1 MRPHTPNS
9 SPHRLIALLRD
20 CYEADNRSSA
30 ISDLLDDRVRH
41 LQVPLLG
48 WDFVTGRIDRVPL
61 PREAALAAAREAAL
75 HRTEKSLVFAALV
88 VVGRAPG
95 APRRAL
101 CAPLLHFPAVVE
113 DAEPNAFLR
122 VDLTERRLNDRLLAA
137 LLPNRRAG
145 LAELAERLPDL
156 PFGPLELADLE
167 SLLAELLPELDL
179 EPMRSDPRELSLDR
193 LREAASRSRRL
204 RLLPATAVALVPSSP
219 DTREVLDELGRLA
232 EGGPLGP
239 PLEAL
244 LGPPAEGSGQS
255 PRPPRPRVPA
265 TLSAAQRQVLASAAT
280 RPLTVVVG
288 PPGTGKSFTL
298 AAVALDH
305 ALRGES
311 VLVATRTDQA
321 LDVLEGKLRDLAGG
335 DLLLVRGGRGPRVR
349 ELKASLERLL
359 SGLDP
364 TASEV
369 HPGEVRRSAA
379 EVRRLTR
386 RVAGAERRLGR
397 RARLELAW
405 GELDASAAAGGF
417 GALLSRPRL
426 ALLELLLGRLPTYP
440 RVMAAYLGD
449 LDRREAAV
457 AALVRATLAAR
468 AAHALERH
476 RPDLV
481 ALDRAVR
488 ARTTRT
494 LARHFS
500 GIDRRA
506 LFAALPLW
514 LTTLADVGD
523 LLPLEPGQFDLVV
536 VDEATQC
543 DLASPLPAL
552 HRGRRAVV
560 TGDPKQLRHVSFLSE
575 SQILQLAERH
585 GVSPHELDGVHFR
598 RRSLLDLVTE
608 RVSSQAQV
616 VLLDEH
622 FRSQPRIIAFSN
634 RELYGDRLKV
644 MTQRPETVR
653 HPSLELRRVSGRR
666 DRRGVNREEA
676 ERLVDEVVG
685 WVEAERGL
693 AAAHSLGILS
703 PFRDQVDHLT
713 ALVSERLSSQEV
725 DRHRLLVGTAHSF
738 QGEERDLMFL
748 SLAVD
753 PRSSPGTTRFLTRPD
768 VFNVAVTRARD
779 LQVVFC
785 SLDPSAVPPGLL
797 RRYLDHVVAAHDAP
811 APAASPDD
819 PFLVEVAAG
828 LEARGFTVWPAFPVA
843 GREVD
848 LVAERSGSSLGVD
861 LVGQPGRFREPFS
874 LERYR
879 LARRAGLRLLPL
891 PLSAWRRDREACL
904 AEVERWLGPG

>member
-1 MRPHTPNS
+1 MS
-9 SPHRLIALLRD
+9 SPHHLIALLRD

-30 ISDLLDDRVRH
+30 ISNLLDDRIRH

-48 WDFVTGRIDRVPL
+48 WDFVTGRVDRVPL

-75 HRTEKSLVFAALV
+75 HRTEKSLVLAALV
-88 VVGRAPG
+88 VVGRSPDE
-95 APRRAL
+95 PRRAL
-101 CAPLLHFPAVVE
+101 CAPLVHFPAVVE
-113 DAEPNAFLR
+113 DDEPNAFLR
-122 VDLTERRLNDRLLAA
+122 VDPTERRLNDRVLAS
-137 LLPNRRAG
+137 LLPDRRAG
-145 LAELAERLPDL
+145 LDELAERLPDL

-167 SLLAELLPELDL
+167 LLLAELLPELDL
-179 EPMRSDPRELSLDR
+179 EPMRSDPREISLER

-204 RLLPATAVALVPSSP
+204 RLLPATAVALVPHSP
-219 DTREVLDELGRLA
+219 DTREVLHELGRLA
-232 EGGPLGP
+232 DGGPLGP

-244 LGPPAEGSGQS
+244 LGSPAGRPGRV

-321 LDVLEGKLRDLAGG
+321 LDVVEDKLRTLAGG
-335 DLLLVRGGRGPRVR
+335 DLLLVRGGRGPRAR
-349 ELKASLERLL
+349 ELRATLERLL

-364 TASEV
+364 SASDAE
-369 HPGEVRRSAA
+369 PGAVRRGAT
-379 EVRRLTR
+379 EVRRLGRT
-386 RVAGAERRLGR
+386 VSTAERRLER

-405 GELDASAAAGGF
+405 GDLHASAAAGGF
-417 GALLSRPRL
+417 EALLRQPRL
-426 ALLELLLGRLPTYP
+426 ALLELLLARLPP
-440 RVMAAYLGD
+440 HARAMAAYLGD
-449 LDRREAAV
+449 LDRLETAV
-457 AALVRATLAAR
+457 ASLIRTTLAAR
-468 AAHALERH
+468 AAHALDRH

-481 ALDRAVR
+481 ALDRALR

-500 GIDRRA
+500 GIDRQA
-506 LFAALPLW
+506 LFTALPLW

-523 LLPLEPGQFDLVV
+523 ILPLEPEQFDLVV

-575 SQILQLAERH
+575 ARVNQLAGRH
-585 GVSPHELDGVHFR
+585 GVPPDQLDGVHFR

-608 RVSSQAQV
+608 RVLSQAQV
-616 VLLDEH
+616 VMLDEH

-653 HPSLELRRVSGRR
+653 HPSLELRRVNGRR
-666 DRRGVNREEA
+666 DARDVNREEA
-676 ERLVDEVVG
+676 ERLVVEVAG

-693 AAAHSLGILS
+693 AVAHSLGILS

-713 ALVSERLSSQEV
+713 ALVSARLSSESI

-753 PRSSPGTTRFLTRPD
+753 PTSSASCVRFLSRPD

-797 RRYLDHVVAAHDAP
+797 RRYLDHVVAAPDVP

-819 PFLVEVAAG
+819 PFLVEVAAA
-828 LEARGFTVWPAFPVA
+828 LEARGCTVWPAFPVA

-848 LVAERSGSSLGVD
+848 LVVERSGSSLGVD

-904 AEVERWLGPG
+904 AEVERWLG